1 MPASRATSGT
11 STTIFPSASLSFCR
25 SLFVRHKKSK
35 AWMNPSPALEVEQ
48 AIAPFPRERIFS
60 ANEKTFL
67 AFDRQRG
74 GWNAIAYEDMIPMR
88 AAEPPKD
95 LRPQMS

>member
-1 MPASRATSGT
+1 
-11 STTIFPSASLSFCR
+11 
-25 SLFVRHKKSK
+25 
-35 AWMNPSPALEVEQ
+35 MNPSPALEVEQ